1 MRTSL
6 AQVFTHTG
14 EGLVLRGGRAIIDR
28 ITRSPHLSEK
38 AAFQLM
44 KNALALYEKQMRQLP
59 TRLVVH
65 KSSRYWPEELSG
77 FMKAA
82 KEIELVDFVAIHN
95 RGIRFMRRRG
105 KYPPLRGTAIQ
116 IGENNYI
123 LFTKGY
129 IPYFRTYPGL
139 RVPVPLEIVEHYG
152 DSPMKNISEE
162 ILALTK
168 MNWNSADF
176 CIREPIT
183 LAYSREVGK
192 ILAYIP
198 EEVVPRPEYRFYM

>member
-1 MRTSL
+1 
-6 AQVFTHTG
+6 
-14 EGLVLRGGRAIIDR
+14 
-28 ITRSPHLSEK
+28 
-38 AAFQLM
+38 
-44 KNALALYEKQMRQLP
+44 MRQLP

-168 MNWNSADF
+168 MNWNSSKF
-176 CIREPIT
+176 YSREPVTIKF
-183 LAYSREVGK
+183 AREVGK
-192 ILAYIP
+192 ILSELP
-198 EEVVPRPEYRFYM
+198 SDVPIQKHYKFYM